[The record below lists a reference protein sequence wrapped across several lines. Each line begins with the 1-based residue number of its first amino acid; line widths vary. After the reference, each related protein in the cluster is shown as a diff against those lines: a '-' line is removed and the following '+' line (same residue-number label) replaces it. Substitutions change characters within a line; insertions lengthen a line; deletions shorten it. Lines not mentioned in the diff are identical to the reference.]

1 MKMVMAVVPKA
12 EANAV
17 IDALVAIGH
26 TATFGEARGG
36 VLRQASQSLFI
47 AVQDDELDKVLN
59 VIRRDCHSHVSLAR
73 TEAMT
78 GEQAVTVAETAEVG
92 GAVVFVWEL
101 SGFHRY

>member
-1 MKMVMAVVPKA
+1 MKMVMAVVPKV

-47 AVQDDELDKVLN
+47 AVEDEDLEEVLC
-59 VIRRDCHSHVSLAR
+59 VIRKDC
-73 TEAMT
+73 
-78 GEQAVTVAETAEVG
+78 
-92 GAVVFVWEL
+92 FP
-101 SGFHRY
+101 